1 MRRNTWILWVAAFG
15 WLAGSALAQER
26 SEVELNRQMIQT
38 QRQTI
43 VGDNLGLTDSEAA
56 AFWPLY
62 RKYRAEVAGVGDQL
76 VNLLMEYSQSYTM
89 LTDEQAT
96 RLLDSTLKCEQEY
109 LKLKMKWVPKFRA
122 ILPPV
127 KVTRFFQIEN
137 KIDIIVR
144 SEAAEDIPLAK

>member
-1 MRRNTWILWVAAFG
+1 VRRNMWILWVAAFG
-15 WLAGSALAQER
+15 WLAGSVPAQER
-26 SEVELNRQMIQT
+26 SEVELNRQMIQI

-56 AFWPLY
+56 DFWPLY